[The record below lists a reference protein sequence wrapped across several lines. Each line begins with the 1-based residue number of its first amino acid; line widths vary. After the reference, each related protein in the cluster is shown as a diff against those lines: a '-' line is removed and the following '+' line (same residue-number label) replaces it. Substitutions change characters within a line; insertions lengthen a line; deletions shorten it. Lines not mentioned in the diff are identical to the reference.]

1 MSGDRVAVG
10 VEALVALPDTGRRFR
25 RSREVRLADASLNG
39 RLRLDAIA
47 RYLQDIANDDA
58 RDALGPDEAAP
69 WVVRKTTID
78 VFRWPRFQELIELTT
93 FCGGTGGR
101 WAERRT
107 TITGRDDGGHIEAAS
122 LWVHID
128 MHSGRPIALPASFLE
143 LFGEPYGSRR
153 VSGRLTHPAPNEGA
167 PRRPWALRRT
177 DFDVMGHVNNT
188 AYWAIAEEVLSREA
202 PARFELEYRVAV
214 EPGDR
219 TDLLVDGDQVWLVGA
234 GSGDGGEVRVHASA
248 RRTPLGG
255 GRGED
260 AAAPGV
266 MVRP

>member
-1 MSGDRVAVG
+1 MSGERVAVS
-10 VEALVALPDTGRRFR
+10 VEALVPLPDTGRRFR

-47 RYLQDIANDDA
+47 RYLQDVANDDA

-107 TITGRDDGGHIEAAS
+107 TITGRDGSHIEAAS

-128 MHSGRPIALPASFLE
+128 MRSGRPIALPASFLE
-143 LFGEPYGSRR
+143 LFGEPYGSRK
-153 VSGRLTHPAPNEGA
+153 VSGRLTHPTSNESA
-167 PRRPWALRRT
+167 QRRPWALRRT

-202 PARFELEYRVAV
+202 PARFELEYRLPV
-214 EPGDR
+214 EPGQR
-219 TDLLVDGDQVWLVGA
+219 AEILVAEDHVWLVGDD
-234 GSGDGGEVRVHASA
+234 GDAEGQGPGQVHASA
-248 RRTPLGG
+248 RRIPL
-255 GRGED
+255 
-260 AAAPGV
+260 PGSV
-266 MVRP
+266 PRQRTT